1 MSSEGMPTT
10 RLNPLPQQQWQYH
23 IMTLNVDGFFGP
35 NVDVAQMSSYLNS
48 AGMEGWEMI
57 SAVPVTRGEGRTS
70 MIMAVFKRPI

>member
-10 RLNPLPQQQWQYH
+10 RLSAPPTQRWEYH

-35 NVDVAQMSSYLNS
+35 NVDVMQMSSYLNS
-48 AGMEGWEMI
+48 VGMDGWELT

-70 MIMAVFKRPI
+70 MIMAILKRPI